1 MWHTQRGDR
10 VLRGTEAKVFAE
22 SLLELVESEP
32 LEEADGLTGISVF
45 DSLSYPQK
53 IAVLGQVA
61 NALFREDVPMPELTA
76 VLEGAVGAVIQNLHG
91 LVEEEIQISPK
102 GDTSFRSL
110 VSKACQELGIKG
122 VPRKSCD
129 DVDKWEFCVNC
140 LHDAILWDYDYCE
153 EDLFAD
159 LPPEHGHAVKEH
171 LGVSDGYFLAVAPD
185 PTPKQTDGLRADLKS
200 LCHEVAERGRPRTTD
215 VRKSPKPKN

>member
-10 VLRGTEAKVFAE
+10 VLRGAEKRVFAE
-22 SLLELVESEP
+22 SLLDLVESEP

-61 NALFREDVPMPELTA
+61 DALFREDVPMPELTA

-91 LVEEEIQISPK
+91 LVDEEIQISPK
-102 GDTSFRSL
+102 GDTPFRSL
-110 VSKACQELGIKG
+110 VSRACQELGIKG
-122 VPRKSCD
+122 APRPSSND
-129 DVDKWEFCVNC
+129 MAKWESCVSC

-159 LPPEHGHAVKEH
+159 LPPDHGRVVKEEM
-171 LGVSDGYFLAVAPD
+171 GVADGYFSAVAPD
-185 PTPKQTDGLRADLKS
+185 PPSKQVERLLADLKS
-200 LCHEVAERGRPRTTD
+200 LCREVAKRGQPKAGD
-215 VRKSPKPKN
+215 GKSRQVGTP